1 MSTPSNSDDTIT
13 VIPRLKFKAG
23 GLDAALPALNTLID
37 KMSKEPA
44 FVECYLHR
52 DLDDPDVLV
61 IYETWRTTRD
71 SFGAEEM
78 TRPYRGDYQAAIGD
92 SVESLELMWLTTPFR
107 HDAATK
113 E

>member
-1 MSTPSNSDDTIT
+1 MSNSDTIT
-13 VIPRLKFKAG
+13 VVPRLKFKSG
-23 GLDAALPALNTLID
+23 GLDEIMPALNVLLD
-37 KMSKEPA
+37 KMSKEPN

-61 IYETWRTTRD
+61 IYETWATTRE

-92 SVESLELMWLTTPFR
+92 SLESVDMMWLATPFR
-107 HDAATK
+107 HDAAAK
-113 E
+113 A